1 MPSFAR
7 KKDRYFVS
15 YITGPSHVLLGLSFG
30 PAGTQPVVVRESRP
44 NHCDHGPVDESRIRE
59 AVMAGVAEAGVQ
71 LHPAEIVYFE
81 GDSPRY
87 ELYQRCGY
95 VLAQRV
101 AAGAEI
107 PENGDTAA

>member
-1 MPSFAR
+1 MPTFAR

-15 YITGPSHVLLGLSFG
+15 YITGPSHILLGLSFG
-30 PAGTQPVVVRESRP
+30 PAGTQPVVVRQSRP
-44 NHCDHGPVDESRIRE
+44 DHCDHGPLDESRIGD

-71 LHPAEIVYFE
+71 LHPAEIVYCE

-87 ELYQRCGY
+87 ELYQHCGC

-101 AAGAEI
+101 ASGAEF
-107 PENGDTAA
+107 PASHDTTA

>member
-1 MPSFAR
+1 MPTFTR
-7 KKDRYFVS
+7 KNGRYFVS

-30 PAGTQPVVVRESRP
+30 PASTQPALVRQPRV
-44 NHCDHGPVDESRIRE
+44 NHCDHGPLDESRIRE

-71 LHPAEIVYFE
+71 LHPVEIVYCE

-87 ELYQRCGY
+87 ELYQHCGC

-101 AAGAEI
+101 ASGAEFI
-107 PENGDTAA
+107 VSHDNAA

>member
-1 MPSFAR
+1 MPTFAR

-30 PAGTQPVVVRESRP
+30 PAGTQPVVVRQSRP
-44 NHCDHGPVDESRIRE
+44 SRCDHGPLDESRIRE

-71 LHPAEIVYFE
+71 LHPAEIVYCE

-101 AAGAEI
+101 ASGAEF
-107 PENGDTAA
+107 PESHDNAA